1 MKKLLA
7 TACLAASLPMTGQAD
22 LLFTVGGSANYW
34 NVDPSGQV
42 TDELSIEKGGLNLDS
57 TGANQLQV
65 FVEHP
70 VPVLPNVQ
78 ISNTGLKLDGTG
90 KTNFTFLDRNF
101 TGNTDTVLD
110 VSHTDYTLYWGLP
123 LPIPFVD
130 INFGLTGRQ
139 FSGEVSVE
147 GSATVAGN
155 TQVTEEKEDLNFI
168 VPMGYLDVDID
179 TPFGVYGYANINYI
193 GMGDNSLSD
202 TAFAIGYQLPIPVV
216 DLGIE
221 VGQRSMNLKT
231 DDDLT
236 DNLATDIELS
246 GLFYGL
252 SLSVGL

>member
-7 TACLAASLPMTGQAD
+7 TACLAASLPMTAQAD

-34 NVDPSGQV
+34 NVDASGQV
-42 TDELSIEKGGLNLDS
+42 TDQLTVEKDGLNLDS

-90 KTNFTFLDRNF
+90 TAGISFLNQTFNDQTN
-101 TGNTDTVLD
+101 TVLD

-147 GSATVAGN
+147 SKSGAVPPK
-155 TQVTEEKEDLNFI
+155 KEDLDFI
-168 VPMGYLDVDID
+168 IPMGYLDVDVD
-179 TPFGVYGYANINYI
+179 TPFGVYGYANVNYI
-193 GMGDNSLSD
+193 GLSGNSLSD
-202 TAFAIGYQLPIPVV
+202 TAIAVGYQLPIPVV
-216 DLGIE
+216 DLGLE
-221 VGQRSMNLKT
+221 VGHRSMNLKT
-231 DDDLT
+231 DKDLT